1 MSNWCER
8 SVTITNFLVHVLI
21 QEYLTRV
28 TWLVQVVKEELLFLL
43 EHLGGIHV
51 AQHDWYKW
59 WNKNCLLFW
68 STCVG
73 FMLLNTT
80 GISGE
85 TRTAYSSGA
94 LGWGSCCS
102 TRLVQVVKEE
112 LLTLL
117 EHLCRV
123 HVTQSLVF
131 WVVFGVWVLV
141 FFVLF
146 LLALVFSVLPSMSSN
161 DPLWYLLTFLT
172 VI

>member
-1 MSNWCER
+1 MTGTSGER
-8 SVTITNFLVHVLI
+8 RTAFSSGTLGWDSCCS
-21 QEYLTRV
+21 TR
-28 TWLVQVVKEELLFLL
+28 LVQVVKQELLTLL
-43 EHLGGIHV
+43 EHLGGVHV

-141 FFVLF
+141 FFGPCIF
-146 LLALVFSVLPSMSSN
+146 CPSIYVF
-161 DPLWYLLTFLT
+161 
-172 VI
+172 

>member
-1 MSNWCER
+1 MLLNTTGTSGE
-8 SVTITNFLVHVLI
+8 
-21 QEYLTRV
+21 TR
-28 TWLVQVVKEELLFLL
+28 TAYSSGALGWGSCCSTRLVQVVKQELLTLL
-43 EHLGGIHV
+43 EHLCRVHV

-146 LLALVFSVLPSMSSN
+146 LLALVFSVLSI
-161 DPLWYLLTFLT
+161 YVF
-172 VI
+172 